1 MTNYARKLE
10 RQTVVVTG
18 GAGFLGSH
26 LCERLVERHDV
37 ICVDNYYTGTRR
49 NIAHLLDDPSFELI
63 RHDVTFPL
71 YLEASEI
78 FNFACPASPVHYQ
91 YDPVQTTKTC
101 VHGAINMLGLAKRTG
116 AKILQ
121 ASTSEVYGDP
131 KVSPQPESYR
141 GEVNPIGPRACYDE
155 GKRCAETLFSDYQ
168 RQHGLRIKIARIFN
182 TYGPRMQLNDGRVVS
197 NFIVQALTNEPISI
211 YGDGE
216 QTRSFCYVDDLADG
230 IIRLMASDDSIIG
243 PTNLGNPVET
253 TIAELAQVILRLT
266 GSKSEIVRLPLPI
279 DDPMRRCPD
288 ISKASRELD
297 WRPKVSLEQG
307 LIKTIEYFDKV
318 LSTESH

>member
-1 MTNYARKLE
+1 
-10 RQTVVVTG
+10 
-18 GAGFLGSH
+18 
-26 LCERLVERHDV
+26 
-37 ICVDNYYTGTRR
+37 
-49 NIAHLLDDPSFELI
+49 
-63 RHDVTFPL
+63 
-71 YLEASEI
+71 
-78 FNFACPASPVHYQ
+78 
-91 YDPVQTTKTC
+91 
-101 VHGAINMLGLAKRTG
+101 
-116 AKILQ
+116 
-121 ASTSEVYGDP
+121 
-131 KVSPQPESYR
+131 
-141 GEVNPIGPRACYDE
+141 
-155 GKRCAETLFSDYQ
+155 
-168 RQHGLRIKIARIFN
+168 
-182 TYGPRMQLNDGRVVS
+182 MQLNDGRVVS